1 MKIKIFTKLTCLA
14 LCLVTIFC
22 SGCFSCIENHA
33 RKRAKEAMQAKKAI
47 AETYIPQ
54 CTDYSLKIVPNNY
67 FKTDEERQAHG
78 FMKEQ
83 DFFRKL
89 VYPRYEFWVG
99 NPSIIKKYDR
109 SIEGSGILV
118 SEYKVSGAGTKAYGQ
133 DFFHSYCS
141 YAVLFDGKFFLITD
155 VGGTPDSMGYACQ
168 APALY
173 LFDYEND
180 QLLYCGYALE
190 FYDILTHEAY
200 DTIPLWDFQTN
211 DFDYKIV
218 KNTGENKNEEI
229 K

>member
-1 MKIKIFTKLTCLA
+1 MKSKIFTKLLCLA

-22 SGCFSCIENHA
+22 SGCFSCIGKHA
-33 RKRAKEAMQAKKAI
+33 EKQAKEAMQAKKAI

-54 CTDYSLKIVPNNY
+54 CTDYSLKIVPKNY
-67 FKTDEERQAHG
+67 FKTDEERQAQG
-78 FMKEQ
+78 FLKEQ
-83 DFFRKL
+83 DFFREL
-89 VYPRYEFWVG
+89 VYPRYEFYLG
-99 NPSIIKKYDR
+99 TSSIICEIDGN
-109 SIEGSGILV
+109 STLV
-118 SEYKVSGAGTKAYGQ
+118 AEYKVSGDGTKAYGQ
-133 DFFHSYCS
+133 DFFHSYCR